1 MTFIVLC
8 EKCRGAEADEEG
20 TCQMTQAKARALQ
33 ACFVSGVCVV
43 VCAAHVDNLGATKF
57 QEYLAEKEK
66 NQKQVLTLAS
76 RLFNTL
82 AGSYIHRSVL

>member
-33 ACFVSGVCVV
+33 ACFVSGVYVCVV
-43 VCAAHVDNLGATKF
+43 MGVCVAHVDNLGATKF
-57 QEYLAEKEK
+57 QEYLAEKK
-66 NQKQVLTLAS
+66 NQKEVLP
-76 RLFNTL
+76 
-82 AGSYIHRSVL
+82 II